1 MTHVLSTEAARKTL
15 QWRTTTAL
23 RVVVAVSIAAACILA
38 FAQARADE
46 PGTAQAV
53 AGEPVAADLDA
64 LERVFWVCDRA
75 ATLYGVNGVDGMACA
90 NATEQL
96 KLHKFSGDF
105 DAMLAWWQDNKA
117 AMHMQIGQAQTAAA
131 ATGAEDA
138 EIFPQP

>member
-1 MTHVLSTEAARKTL
+1 MTYVLSTEAARKTL
-15 QWRTTTAL
+15 QSRTTTAL

-38 FAQARADE
+38 FAQARAE
-46 PGTAQAV
+46 ASGSAQAV
-53 AGEPVAADLDA
+53 AGAPAAADFDA

-75 ATLYGVNGVDGMACA
+75 ATLHGVNGVDGMACA

-96 KLHKFSGDF
+96 KLQKFGGDF

-117 AMHMQIGQAQTAAA
+117 AMHMALGQEH
-131 ATGAEDA
+131 TGAEDG